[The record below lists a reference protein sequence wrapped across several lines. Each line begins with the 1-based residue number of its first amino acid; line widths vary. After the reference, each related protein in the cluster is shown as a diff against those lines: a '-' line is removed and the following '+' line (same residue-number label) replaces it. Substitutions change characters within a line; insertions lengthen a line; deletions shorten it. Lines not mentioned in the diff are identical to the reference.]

1 MNEEK
6 KREAKMIILSI
17 AKLRD
22 FCKSQDDCMQCPLN
36 IKVTGES
43 ARTCHLIHGMPHSW
57 DPDEALYRI
66 AYEEGRKEHER

>member
-6 KREAKMIILSI
+6 KKEAKIVILSI

-22 FCKSQDDCMQCPLN
+22 YCKDQDDCSECPLN
-36 IKVTGES
+36 IKVVGES
-43 ARTCHLIHGMPHSW
+43 RATCHLTHNNPHSW

-66 AYEEGRKEHER
+66 AYEEGRKA